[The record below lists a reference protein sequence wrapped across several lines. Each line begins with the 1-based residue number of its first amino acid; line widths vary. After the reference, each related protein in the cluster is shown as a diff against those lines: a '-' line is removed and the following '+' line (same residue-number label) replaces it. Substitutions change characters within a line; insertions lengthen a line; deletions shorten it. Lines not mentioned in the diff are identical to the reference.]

1 MQQHKWWQDT
11 VFYQIYPRSFCDSNG
26 DGVGDIRGIVEK
38 LDYIKWLG
46 AGAIWLSPVYDS
58 PNRDMGYDI
67 RDYKRILR
75 EYGTMQD
82 FDLLL
87 EEMHKRGLRLV
98 MDMVVN
104 HTSDEHP
111 WFLAS
116 RSSRNSPYRDYY
128 YWRPGKGDNP
138 PNNWSSFFTPC
149 AWKYDT
155 ITKEWYLHCFGE
167 NQPDL
172 NWENPAVREEIY
184 RMINWWLDRGVDGIR
199 IDVVSLFAKNI
210 DFPNATLRTSNYD
223 GYVIPIEHIAFQPKL
238 PGYLRELNARCL
250 AGKDRVSI
258 GEATFVTTGNANTIV
273 GEDMLDM
280 VFQFELMELG
290 NGEEKWEPH
299 PYDIAAFKKTVCA
312 WQRALDWNALFW
324 GNHDQ
329 PRAVSRFQCETPEL
343 RARCAKMLAGA
354 LYCLRGTPFLY
365 QGEELGMTNYPFSH
379 ESELRDIESI
389 AFLHYEQQHDNAA
402 YAWNGIRSKGRDNA
416 RTPMQWNVEPHAGFT
431 CGTPWIPVNPNYPQL
446 NAEQQA
452 RDPASVLAF
461 YRRLLAL
468 RQSSEALRD
477 GSFLPLHAPC
487 DEVFAYER
495 RAEQETVRVVANMG
509 ATPCPWVDAA
519 PGGELLLHNLEQP
532 AGDVLQ
538 PYELRIIRSAPA

>member
-172 NWENPAVREEIY
+172 NWENPAVR
-184 RMINWWLDRGVDGIR
+184 
-199 IDVVSLFAKNI
+199 
-210 DFPNATLRTSNYD
+210 
-223 GYVIPIEHIAFQPKL
+223 
-238 PGYLRELNARCL
+238 
-250 AGKDRVSI
+250 
-258 GEATFVTTGNANTIV
+258 
-273 GEDMLDM
+273 
-280 VFQFELMELG
+280 
-290 NGEEKWEPH
+290 
-299 PYDIAAFKKTVCA
+299 
-312 WQRALDWNALFW
+312 
-324 GNHDQ
+324 
-329 PRAVSRFQCETPEL
+329 
-343 RARCAKMLAGA
+343 
-354 LYCLRGTPFLY
+354 
-365 QGEELGMTNYPFSH
+365 
-379 ESELRDIESI
+379 
-389 AFLHYEQQHDNAA
+389 
-402 YAWNGIRSKGRDNA
+402 
-416 RTPMQWNVEPHAGFT
+416 
-431 CGTPWIPVNPNYPQL
+431 
-446 NAEQQA
+446 
-452 RDPASVLAF
+452 
-461 YRRLLAL
+461 
-468 RQSSEALRD
+468 
-477 GSFLPLHAPC
+477 
-487 DEVFAYER
+487 
-495 RAEQETVRVVANMG
+495 
-509 ATPCPWVDAA
+509 
-519 PGGELLLHNLEQP
+519 
-532 AGDVLQ
+532 
-538 PYELRIIRSAPA
+538 